1 MRLIGVVT
9 TLVLLGA
16 CATSGPPSNLGDPDE
31 EMRAAQRMIQSAEE
45 AGADSL
51 AILSMSEARNAL
63 RAAQEKDASRS
74 WAVLKAREAAASAA
88 YARAVAGRLTAER
101 ARNDAAAALNALP
114 PENNR

>member
-9 TLVLLGA
+9 TLVLLSA
-16 CATSGPPSNLGDPDE
+16 CATSGPPSNLGDLDE
-31 EMRAAQRMIQSAEE
+31 EVRAAQRMIQSAEE

-63 RAAQEKDASRS
+63 RAAQANDASKS
-74 WAVLKAREAAASAA
+74 WAVLKAREASASAA
-88 YARAVAGRLTAER
+88 HARAVAGRLTAER

-114 PENNR
+114 PEKN

>member
-16 CATSGPPSNLGDPDE
+16 CATSGPPSDLGDPDE
-31 EMRAAQRMIQSAEE
+31 ELRAAQRMIESAQE

-51 AILSMSEARNAL
+51 AILSMSEARAAL
-63 RAAQEKDASRS
+63 RAAQDKEASKS
-74 WAVLKAREAAASAA
+74 WSVLKAREAAASAA